1 MRSMPTLPK
10 VLPRVSMRRRIGRE
24 RRFDMAFMLL
34 AMEGFFGGFY
44 VAVSR
49 GVTPVFLVYI
59 GYGLKG
65 LLAFNALAGFLGAVT
80 ALALYRKVGRRG
92 AALKGRILAA
102 MAVERLMWFSIP
114 WVAGPSLAQTAFI
127 YGVAFAS
134 TIPTGIFMSAAFLKC
149 FDERRYRKLMT
160 YRVMFASAAAVL
172 GQGLTVAVL
181 AFGEG
186 VWKYYTLYIMAFAVS
201 LISLVLVGLAPIKR
215 VAVVRA
221 KEAIVRGEEEVE
233 AEASNTYL
241 LFVMALASTSLLSI
255 AWIPHLMRDLGAP
268 DYFAALIGFVQTVT
282 SIFASWFWAGRDFR
296 TYRYAFV
303 MLALIPI
310 LVYLTPL
317 PEAQVGIAALYGTA
331 VVGTNLF
338 TSFAYSRVAGRL
350 GVIRAATLLT
360 SAYALSLLIASL
372 TGYVLIE
379 NAALVFIAAAVFSIL
394 ALIIGLTTIRHTA
407 IVPPNHVRV
416 YARVLY
422 HVSVVSYNYVM
433 TAAEN
438 TAKVAL
444 KTAALIAVLAMLF
457 IIYRTLYYVIL
468 LTH

>member
-1 MRSMPTLPK
+1 VRSMPTLPK
-10 VLPRVSMRRRIGRE
+10 VLPKVSVRKKLGRG
-24 RRFDMAFMLL
+24 RGFDPAFTLL

-80 ALALYRKVGRRG
+80 ALALYRRVGRRG
-92 AALKGRILAA
+92 AALKGRMLAA
-102 MAVERLMWFSIP
+102 MAVERIMWFSIP
-114 WVAGPSLAQTAFI
+114 WVAGPSPAQTALI
-127 YGVAFAS
+127 YGAAFAS

-160 YRVMFASAAAVL
+160 YRVMLASAAAVL

-186 VWKYYTLYIMAFAVS
+186 VWKYYTLYLMAFAVS
-201 LISLVLVGLAPIKR
+201 LVSLILVGLAPIKR
-215 VAVVRA
+215 VVVRA
-221 KEAIVRGEEEVE
+221 EEAVVRGEEEVE

-255 AWIPHLMRDLGAP
+255 AWVPHLMRDLGAP

-282 SIFASWFWAGRDFR
+282 SIFASLFWAGRDFR

-303 MLALIPI
+303 MLALVPI
-310 LVYLTPL
+310 LIYLTPI
-317 PEAQVGIAALYGTA
+317 PEAQVGIAVLYGAA

-350 GVIRAATLLT
+350 GIIRAATLLT

-372 TGYVLIE
+372 VGYALIE
-379 NAALVFIAAAVFSIL
+379 STALVFAAAAVFSIL
-394 ALIIGLTTIRHTA
+394 ALAIGLTTLKHTA

-416 YARVLY
+416 YARILY
-422 HVSVVSYNYVM
+422 HTSVVSYNYVM

-438 TAKVAL
+438 TAKAAL
-444 KTAALIAVLAMLF
+444 KTAALIAVLAILF
-457 IIYRTLYYVIL
+457 IIYRTLYYIIL